1 MHHLNLK
8 QRQIDHYHQISSLSP
23 LIHTPIQDHAT
34 SCTDNRTTFSSQR
47 VYICPSPIN
56 NSGITNP
63 QPTTAYIFI
72 TRYQGRAKLDG
83 CASAVSCSSV
93 GGARAASPRHSAFC
107 CERHTV
113 SKWSYR
119 LKYVTWIY
127 TRDYWELVRIVSE
140 DVGVRWLLLVIPPP
154 PKIGNLEVT
163 TEEVR

>member
-34 SCTDNRTTFSSQR
+34 SCTDNRTTTTKGPNACLSS
-47 VYICPSPIN
+47 PTN

-63 QPTTAYIFI
+63 QPTKTYIFI
-72 TRYQGRAKLDG
+72 TSYQGRAKLDG

-113 SKWSYR
+113 SKWSFR

-127 TRDYWELVRIVSE
+127 TSRLLGVGEDRQRRRRCTLVVAG
-140 DVGVRWLLLVIPPP
+140 D
-154 PKIGNLEVT
+154 T
-163 TEEVR
+163 TTTKD

>member
-47 VYICPSPIN
+47 VYISPSPIN

-113 SKWSYR
+113 SKWSFR
-119 LKYVTWIY
+119 LKYVLFPENRETNCLSTKVEPI
-127 TRDYWELVRIVSE
+127 TEMLS
-140 DVGVRWLLLVIPPP
+140 
-154 PKIGNLEVT
+154 KISNSNAYIRLNLGSYSM
-163 TEEVR
+163 

>member
-34 SCTDNRTTFSSQR
+34 SCTDNRTTTTKGPNACLSS
-47 VYICPSPIN
+47 PTN

-63 QPTTAYIFI
+63 QPTTTYIFI

-113 SKWSYR
+113 SKWSLR
-119 LKYVTWIY
+119 LKYVTCGEDRQRRRRC
-127 TRDYWELVRIVSE
+127 TLVVAG
-140 DVGVRWLLLVIPPP
+140 D
-154 PKIGNLEVT
+154 T
-163 TEEVR
+163 TTTKD